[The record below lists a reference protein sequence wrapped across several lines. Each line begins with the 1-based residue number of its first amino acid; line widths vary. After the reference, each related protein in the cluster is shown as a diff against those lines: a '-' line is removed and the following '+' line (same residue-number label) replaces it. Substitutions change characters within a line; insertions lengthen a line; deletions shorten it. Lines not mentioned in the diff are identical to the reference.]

1 MWATSMGP
9 INAIVFEPVCL
20 ADAEGPF
27 DDVAPALTELTAM
40 GIQLHEAADPA
51 HTMYIAGSKE
61 GLVEAKSRGLV
72 PILLASDPDEA
83 MKLTALKP
91 AGVVVS
97 LLELPDFIRLLRARL
112 PTP

>member
-1 MWATSMGP
+1 MEQ
-9 INAIVFEPVCL
+9 IKAIVFEPSCL

-27 DDVAPALTELTAM
+27 EDVAPALTELTAL
-40 GIQLHEAADPA
+40 GILLHEPA
-51 HTMYIAGSKE
+51 EPANTMYIAATKE
-61 GLVEAKSRGLV
+61 GLAEAKSRGLI

-112 PTP
+112 PSPSPGVP